1 MSGQNGKVL
10 SFGPFE
16 LSVGNRLLTNGTKV
30 VPLGAR
36 AMDILIVLVEQAN
49 KVVSRR
55 TLIERVW
62 PKRGADDVSL
72 RVHISALRKALA
84 QNDPT
89 RRYVT
94 NVPGRGYS
102 FIVPITS
109 RSEGTSEID
118 FSSRSRLP
126 ARLTRMV
133 GRTHAVAT
141 IQAKLAAE
149 KFVTIVGPGG
159 IGKTTVAVAVAHEMR
174 SIFNER
180 VRFVDLSPLDASL
193 VAPAVASSFGL
204 AVQTN
209 DVVPALIDH
218 LLEAPTLLVLDS
230 CEHLIEEASALAET
244 LFCRVPTLHI
254 LTTSREAL
262 RVEGENVHEL
272 SALACPPDDQGISA
286 SRALEYPAIQLLV
299 ERVRAVRGQFDL
311 VDADAPIAAGICRR
325 LDGIALAIELAACR
339 VDVYGLAKTASLLDD
354 HLNLSW
360 AGRRTAAARHQT
372 LNAALEWSYGLLD
385 ERERLVLSRLGVFSG
400 GFTFEAA
407 IAVVADDKVD
417 EARVS
422 DCVWGLRSKS
432 LITAYGQE
440 SRLRLLDTTRAFAL
454 QRLAES
460 DEQNVFHGRH
470 ALYFSDLFR
479 QGAAMDASGWPR
491 ALAIEVDNLRAA
503 LNWAFSPGG
512 DAKLGIELAAA
523 SAGTWMGMALLT
535 ECREWMRKAISRI
548 DDVNSGTRQEMIIQ
562 SALASC
568 MMFTGGMTEES
579 YATWAKARLLAEGLK
594 DTEYQL
600 VSLLVLWAHQIR
612 IPNYP
617 EAVELADRCGDVAE
631 RSGDRG
637 AIAMANY
644 MRGVT
649 YHHSG
654 RLLEAEGC
662 LELSLHRDDEA
673 SRQALIKRFG
683 YDRKADALGVLANLV
698 WLRGS
703 PDHARRLN
711 RMSIAEAR
719 QLDHA
724 VPLCVALTWAS
735 FNMYLTSPDDD
746 ETEAL
751 ANELVEHAGKYAVES
766 YLGFGLAMQALCKAR
781 RGAAEEAAATLYS
794 GLEKLSAA
802 RYGVFNSFMQ
812 AELARSTAAAGQP
825 RQALDIFETAK
836 INLDERQWYAPELL
850 RIRGELALGNNEGLA
865 VCREYFDRALALS
878 TEQASLSWALRAATS
893 SVIAETSVG
902 RKEAAWKTLQTTY
915 GKFREGFD
923 TFDLGLAK
931 QVLKGSYSHGSV
943 VSAGAR
949 RFVPVK
955 ISIDP

>member
-16 LSVGNRLLTNGTKV
+16 LSIGNRLLTNGTKV

-62 PKRGADDVSL
+62 PKRGAEEVSL

-84 QNDPT
+84 QSDPA
-89 RRYVT
+89 RRYIA

-102 FIVPITS
+102 FVVPTMS
-109 RSEGTSEID
+109 PSVETSEID
-118 FSSRSRLP
+118 LASRSRLP
-126 ARLTRMV
+126 ARLARMV
-133 GRTHAVAT
+133 GRKDAIAT
-141 IQAKLAAE
+141 IQAKLAAQ

-159 IGKTTVAVAVAHEMR
+159 IGKTTVAVAVTHEMR
-174 SIFNER
+174 SIFDGR
-180 VRFVDLSPLDASL
+180 VRFVDLSSLGDAAL

-204 AVQTN
+204 TIQTN

-218 LLEAPTLLVLDS
+218 LLEAPTLLVLDG
-230 CEHLIEEASALAET
+230 CEHLIDGASDLAEK
-244 LFCRVPTLHI
+244 LFCRVPTLH
-254 LTTSREAL
+254 LLATSREAL

-272 SALACPPDDQGISA
+272 AALGCPPDDQAISA
-286 SRALEYPAIQLLV
+286 SRALEYPAVQLLV
-299 ERVRAVRGQFDL
+299 DRVRAVRGQFEL
-311 VDADAPIAAGICRR
+311 ADADAPIAAGICRR

-339 VDVYGLAKTASLLDD
+339 VDIYGFGKTASLLDD
-354 HLNLSW
+354 HLNLTW

-372 LNAALEWSYGLLD
+372 LNATLEWSYGLLD
-385 ERERLVLSRLGVFSG
+385 EGERLVLSRLGVFSG

-422 DCVWGLRSKS
+422 DCVWELRSKS
-432 LITAYGQE
+432 LITAYGHE

-460 DEQNVFHGRH
+460 DEQLFRRRH
-470 ALYFSDLFR
+470 AIYFSDLFR
-479 QGAAMDASGWPR
+479 QGAAMNASGWPK
-491 ALAIEVDNLRAA
+491 ALGIEVDNLRAA
-503 LNWAFSPGG
+503 LNWAFSAAG
-512 DAKLGIELAAA
+512 DAEIGIELAAA
-523 SAGTWMGMALLT
+523 SAGTWMGMSLLT
-535 ECREWMRKAISRI
+535 ECREWMRKAISHL
-548 DDVNSGTRQEMIIQ
+548 DAVNSGTRQEMVIQ

-579 YATWAKARLLAEGLK
+579 YATWVKALLLAEGLK
-594 DTEYQL
+594 DAEHQL

-617 EAVELADRCGDVAE
+617 KAVELADHCGEVAE

-654 RLLEAEGC
+654 RILEAEGC

-673 SRQALIKRFG
+673 SRQSLIKRFG

-711 RMSIAEAR
+711 GMSIAEAR

-735 FNMYLTSPDDD
+735 FNMYLTNPDDD

-766 YLGFGLAMQALCKAR
+766 YHGFGLAMQALCRAR
-781 RGAAEEAAATLYS
+781 RGEAEAAAATLYS

-802 RYGVFNSFMQ
+802 RYGVFNWILQ
-812 AELARSTAAAGQP
+812 AELARCTAAAGRP
-825 RQALDIFETAK
+825 RQALDIFEAAK

-850 RIRGELALGNNEGLA
+850 RIRGELALSNNEGLA
-865 VCREYFDRALALS
+865 VCRDYFLRALDLS
-878 TEQASLSWALRAATS
+878 ARQATLSWELRAATS
-893 SVIAETSVG
+893 LVIAEKSLEK
-902 RKEAAWKTLQTTY
+902 KEAASKTLRAVYT
-915 GKFREGFD
+915 KFREGFD
-923 TFDLGLAK
+923 TFDLQLAM
-931 QVLKGSYSHGSV
+931 QVLNGSSSQGDV
-943 VSAGAR
+943 VR
-949 RFVPVK
+949 VVR
-955 ISIDP
+955 

>member
-10 SFGPFE
+10 GFGPFE
-16 LSVGNRLLTNGTKV
+16 LSIGNRLLTNGTKV

-36 AMDILIVLVEQAN
+36 AMDVLIVLVEQAN
-49 KVVSRR
+49 QVVSRR

-62 PKRGADDVSL
+62 PKQGANDVSL

-89 RRYVT
+89 RRYIS
-94 NVPGRGYS
+94 NAPGRGYS

-109 RSEGTSEID
+109 SSAETPEID
-118 FSSRSRLP
+118 QASRSRLP

-133 GRTHAVAT
+133 GRKDAIAT

-149 KFVTIVGPGG
+149 KFVTIVGAGG
-159 IGKTTVAVAVAHEMR
+159 IGKTTVAVAVAHEMA
-174 SIFNER
+174 SIFNGR
-180 VRFVDLSPLDASL
+180 VCFVDLSPLGASL
-193 VAPAVASSFGL
+193 VAPAVASSLGL

-230 CEHLIEEASALAET
+230 CEHLIDEASALAEK
-244 LFCRVPTLHI
+244 LFCRVPTLHV
-254 LTTSREAL
+254 LATSREAL
-262 RVEGENVHEL
+262 RVEGEHVHEL
-272 SALACPPDDQGISA
+272 AALACPPDDHGLSA
-286 SRALEYPAIQLLV
+286 ARALEYPAVQLLV
-299 ERVRAVRGQFDL
+299 ERVKAVRGQFEL
-311 VDADAPIAAGICRR
+311 VDTDVPIATGICRR
-325 LDGIALAIELAACR
+325 LDGIALAIELAASR

-372 LNAALEWSYGLLD
+372 LNATLEWSYGLLD
-385 ERERLVLSRLGVFSG
+385 EQEQLVLGRLGVFSG

-407 IAVVADDKVD
+407 ISVVADDKVD

-422 DCVWGLRSKS
+422 DCVWELRSKS
-432 LITAYGQE
+432 LIAAYGHE

-454 QRLAES
+454 QRLTES
-460 DEQNVFHGRH
+460 DEQNVFHWRH
-470 ALYFSDLFR
+470 ALYYNDLFR
-479 QGAAMDASGWPR
+479 QGTAMDASSWPKT
-491 ALAIEVDNLRAA
+491 LGIEVDNLRAA
-503 LNWAFSPGG
+503 LNWAFSAAG
-512 DAKLGIELAAA
+512 DAGLGIELAAV

-535 ECREWMRKAISRI
+535 ECREWMGKAISRI
-548 DDVNSGTRQEMIIQ
+548 DDTNSGTRQELIIQ

-579 YATWAKARLLAEGLK
+579 YATWAKAHLLAEGLE
-594 DTEYQL
+594 DTEHQL
-600 VSLLVLWAHQIR
+600 ASLLVLWAHQIR

-617 EAVELADRCGDVAE
+617 EATGLADRCGDVAE
-631 RSGDRG
+631 RSSDRG

-719 QLDHA
+719 QLEHA
-724 VPLCVALTWAS
+724 VPLCVALTWAG
-735 FNMYLTSPDDD
+735 FNMYLTSPDDG

-751 ANELVEHAGKYAVES
+751 AIELVEHAGKYAIDS
-766 YLGFGLAMQALCKAR
+766 YYGFGLAMQALCKAR
-781 RGAAEEAAATLYS
+781 GGATEAAAATLYS

-802 RYGVFNSFMQ
+802 RYGVFNWFMQ
-812 AELARSTAAAGQP
+812 AELARCTAAAGQP
-825 RQALDIFETAK
+825 RQALDILQAAK
-836 INLDERQWYAPELL
+836 INLDERHWYAPELL
-850 RIRGELALGNNEGLA
+850 RIRGELALGNNEGPA
-865 VCREYFDRALALS
+865 ICREYFARALALS

-893 SVIAETSVG
+893 SVIAERTVG
-902 RKEAAWKTLQTTY
+902 RKEAAWRTLQETY
-915 GKFREGFD
+915 GRFREGFD

-931 QVLKGSYSHGSV
+931 QVLNGSYPRGG
-943 VSAGAR
+943 AGGPGVGK
-949 RFVPVK
+949 FVPLKV
-955 ISIDP
+955 SIDT